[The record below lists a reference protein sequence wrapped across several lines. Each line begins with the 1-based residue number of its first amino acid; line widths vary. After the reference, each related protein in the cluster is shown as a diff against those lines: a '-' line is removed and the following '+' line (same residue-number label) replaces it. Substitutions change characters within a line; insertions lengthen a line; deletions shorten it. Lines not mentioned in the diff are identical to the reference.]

1 MTTNNNLDQLG
12 ARVYGR
18 DDDAEANTRGARVY
32 GHSDE
37 MDALGA
43 RVYGPGNR
51 GAVSHEQATE
61 ADDTATPERWRLNEV
76 RQVTAVA
83 SHDDLDAIGARMA
96 ARHHTGGVVTADNRN
111 GRGDTPGLPGF
122 DY

>member
-18 DDDAEANTRGARVY
+18 DDAAEANTRGARVY

-43 RVYGPGNR
+43 RVYGRGDR
-51 GAVSHEQATE
+51 GAVSHEQAAE
-61 ADDTATPERWRLNEV
+61 ADTTTPERWRLNEV
-76 RQVTAVA
+76 RQVAAVA
-83 SHDDLDAIGARMA
+83 SHDDLDVIGARMA
-96 ARHHTGGVVTADNRN
+96 ARHRTGGVVTADNRN